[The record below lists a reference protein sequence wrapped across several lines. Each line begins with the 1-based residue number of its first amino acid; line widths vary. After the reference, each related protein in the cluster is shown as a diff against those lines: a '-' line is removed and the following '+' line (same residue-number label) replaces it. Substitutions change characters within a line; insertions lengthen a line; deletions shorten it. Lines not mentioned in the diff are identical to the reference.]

1 MHCSYSH
8 ESIDE
13 VEFFTP
19 AFTILFETSRK
30 HPRLRKRILV
40 INICRE
46 SLFCTVCN
54 APLRTLRNAV
64 YSALCETSWLIGDKL
79 ERIWK
84 EAVVDHS
91 ENDNEI

>member
-1 MHCSYSH
+1 MAVTAMLLTTCHWVV
-8 ESIDE
+8 IDDVSKQCITVILTSQVDG

-54 APLRTLRNAV
+54 APLRTLRSAV
-64 YSALCETSWLIGDKL
+64 YSALCETS
-79 ERIWK
+79 
-84 EAVVDHS
+84 
-91 ENDNEI
+91 